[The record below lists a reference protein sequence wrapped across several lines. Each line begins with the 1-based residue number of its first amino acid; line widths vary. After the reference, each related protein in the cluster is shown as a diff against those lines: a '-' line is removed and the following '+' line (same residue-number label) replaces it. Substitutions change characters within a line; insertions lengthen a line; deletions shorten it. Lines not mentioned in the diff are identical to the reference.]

1 MNVNVIQQGSQSI
14 VSLINLS
21 FLNSSDAAK
30 NGTADRSL
38 NIPDP
43 NLSTTNSVENENI
56 ERDTVENLPISDQKI
71 LLNGAVEVVEN
82 KTKDN
87 AGGAQSG
94 AAENGEEDDNMEE
107 DESDQDIQSVRVD
120 ADPTHICLYSSN
132 FDQTLINYLQLHPLT
147 RK

>member
-1 MNVNVIQQGSQSI
+1 M
-14 VSLINLS
+14 S

-38 NIPDP
+38 SIPDQ

-56 ERDTVENLPISDQKI
+56 ESDKVENLPISDS
-71 LLNGAVEVVEN
+71 GAVEVVKN

-87 AGGAQSG
+87 AEEAQAG
-94 AAENGEEDDNMEE
+94 AAENIEEDDNMEE
-107 DESDQDIQSVRVD
+107 DESDQDIQSVRID

>member
-1 MNVNVIQQGSQSI
+1 M
-14 VSLINLS
+14 S

-30 NGTADRSL
+30 NGIADRSL
-38 NIPDP
+38 SIPDQ

-56 ERDTVENLPISDQKI
+56 ESDKVENLPISDS
-71 LLNGAVEVVEN
+71 GAVEVVEN

-87 AGGAQSG
+87 AEEAQAG
-94 AAENGEEDDNMEE
+94 AAENIEEDDNMEE
-107 DESDQDIQSVRVD
+107 DESDQDIQSVRID

>member
-43 NLSTTNSVENENI
+43 NLSTTNSVGNENI
-56 ERDTVENLPISDQKI
+56 ERDTVENLPISDS
-71 LLNGAVEVVEN
+71 GAVEVVEN

-87 AGGAQSG
+87 AEEAQIG